1 MWLVWDLFLKFFS
14 GATTTLHEN
23 LKHDYLPMPR
33 LLLCH
38 KNRYKTEE
46 LSAMGLSQDFF
57 DNPHPNFEDFGLTK
71 PFPDLNATWQRVTWS
86 RDDFE
91 LDWSRY
97 EGKSNIH

>member
-1 MWLVWDLFLKFFS
+1 
-14 GATTTLHEN
+14 
-23 LKHDYLPMPR
+23 
-33 LLLCH
+33 
-38 KNRYKTEE
+38 
-46 LSAMGLSQDFF
+46 MGLSQDFF

-97 EGKSNIH
+97 EGKSNINNVNAFSLFYFILPQQGLMPVPVL